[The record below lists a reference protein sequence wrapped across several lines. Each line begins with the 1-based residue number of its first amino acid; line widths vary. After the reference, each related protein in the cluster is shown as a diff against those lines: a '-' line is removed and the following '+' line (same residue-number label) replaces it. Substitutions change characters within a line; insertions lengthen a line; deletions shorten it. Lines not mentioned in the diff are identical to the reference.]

1 MWVKN
6 TKNKKI
12 QTYLKCREVRKKKK
26 KKINGEKMIAINKI
40 YFHYFRKK

>member
-26 KKINGEKMIAINKI
+26 INGEKMIAINKI

>member
-26 KKINGEKMIAINKI
+26 KINGEKMIAINKI